1 MMISSTDKTEIKAIH
16 RDLES
21 KYGVMALHEGMIHS
35 FLGMSFNFETTG
47 KCKISMEQFINELL
61 HKSVDLHKYGSAE
74 TPAGDQLFNVRDDI
88 DVLPGHKQELIHG
101 LVASLLYLAKRTRP
115 DLLTAVG
122 FLTRRVKKYNADDE
136 KKLVRLLKYLNHT
149 KDLPYVLSFQDPLVV
164 VSSADASYATTHDI
178 RRYCLSWW
186 CRGPC

>member
-1 MMISSTDKTEIKAIH
+1 MTRPPRSK
-16 RDLES
+16 RLES
-21 KYGVMALHEGMIHS
+21 KYGIMTLHEGMIHS
-35 FLGMSFNFETTG
+35 FLGMSFDFQTTS

-61 HKSVDLHKYGSAE
+61 NKSADLHKYDSA
-74 TPAGDQLFNVRDDI
+74 AGDQLFNVRDDI
-88 DVLPGHKQELIHG
+88 DVLSGHKQDKNHG

-149 KDLPYVLSFQDPLVV
+149 KDLPYVCLLYTSDA
-164 VSSADASYATTHDI
+164 ADE
-178 RRYCLSWW
+178 
-186 CRGPC
+186 